1 MPIIASTTDKSVGSS
16 RPARSGGIASGSI
29 VVPPITQPRLIGD
42 RRFDFSREVA
52 VMAVINRT
60 PDSFYDQGATF
71 AFEACVAAA
80 RRAINDGADWVDIG
94 GAKFAPGPPIELD
107 EEIDRVVPVVAALRG
122 CGAVISVDTFHPE
135 VAQASIAA
143 GAHVI
148 NDTTGVHDP
157 RMARVVG
164 DSDATL
170 IITHSLA
177 APRTAYPSPRYDDVV
192 AEVGAF
198 LQERV
203 ARAVQHGVP
212 PERLIVD
219 PGHDL
224 NKNTLHSLELT
235 RRLAEISALGWPL
248 LVAVSNKD
256 FVGESLDRPR
266 GERVEGSLA
275 AAVVCILNGARIV
288 RMHNVRAAVDAVRMT
303 ETILGFR
310 EPSSLRHNI

>member
-1 MPIIASTTDKSVGSS
+1 
-16 RPARSGGIASGSI
+16 
-29 VVPPITQPRLIGD
+29 
-42 RRFDFSREVA
+42 
-52 VMAVINRT
+52 MAVINRT

-157 RMARVVG
+157 RMARVVA